1 MTATAQ
7 PASES
12 AGRHPLSLSAA
23 DPTEYLGA
31 DEVIESAH
39 PEVIALARILRT
51 AHPDDEA
58 FSAAAF
64 EWVRDQVAHSLDAQD
79 RRVTLTA
86 ADVLRERV
94 GLCYA
99 KSHLLVALFRAEGI
113 PAGLCYQRL
122 KDGEEHVLHGLV
134 AVHLRGGWHRLDPRG
149 NKPGVDAQSL
159 LGEES
164 LAFVVD
170 ESAGEW
176 DCPTVYVS
184 PAASVVRALAEAHD
198 ALVLCA
204 GGLPLEIDVRD

>member
-1 MTATAQ
+1 MNAAR
-7 PASES
+7 PA
-12 AGRHPLSLSAA
+12 
-23 DPTEYLGA
+23 DYLGA
-31 DEVIESAH
+31 DEVIESTH
-39 PEVIALARILRT
+39 PDIVALARNLRA

-64 EWVRDQVAHSLDAQD
+64 EWVRDRVAHSLDAQD
-79 RRVTLTA
+79 RRVTLAA

-99 KSHLLVALFRAEGI
+99 KSHLLVALLRAEGV

-122 KDGEEHVLHGLV
+122 KDGERYVLHGLV

-149 NKPGVDAQSL
+149 NKPGIDAQFS

-170 ESAGEW
+170 ESAGDW
-176 DCPTVYVS
+176 DCPTVYIS
-184 PAASVVRALAEAHD
+184 PVESVVRAFAEAHD
-198 ALVLCA
+198 PLVLCA
-204 GGLPLEIDVRD
+204 GGLPSEIEARD